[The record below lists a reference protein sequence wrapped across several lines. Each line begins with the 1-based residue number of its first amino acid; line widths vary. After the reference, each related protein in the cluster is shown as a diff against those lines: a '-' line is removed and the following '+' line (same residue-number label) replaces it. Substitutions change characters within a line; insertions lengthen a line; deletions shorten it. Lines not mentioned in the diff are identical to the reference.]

1 MDSRVFKEFE
11 ALAKAIL
18 SSKPP
23 NNQEKY
29 IVVEEVSLPEE
40 LPVFSLDKP
49 HTRFGFVGVDAA
61 SITLYTP
68 YGEVAITSGAI
79 GTLNTTSYYPS
90 NLRPLKMDGPP
101 YVGALES
108 GGLSWVTD
116 KYVLLDTPYK
126 LDPFLPEGAISHD
139 IRINLESYLI
149 GKVNKLF
156 KNVALLIDGPATYPF
171 SPVTEGSKWSV
182 ELGLLNK
189 LRVDMMREAFSKGL
203 LPLCVVKRIWGSAYL
218 PEVIAEGNKDVSVV
232 MNYVS
237 KHFPLTKPLIIGP
250 WENRGR
256 VGVPD
261 RIMAYL
267 AVPINPYLHTVS
279 VLRIEVLR
287 DIAESMNPGLIE
299 LAKALSW
306 EIMEYGT
313 YVPPAIQV
321 ADRLSKA
328 LVRRHASLIETVFKR
343 MGVLILYSGEGI
355 E

>member
-1 MDSRVFKEFE
+1 MFEELE
-11 ALAKAIL
+11 ALAKAIV
-18 SSKPP
+18 SGKPP
-23 NNQEKY
+23 VNQVKY
-29 IVVEEVSLPEE
+29 VVTEEVQLPEE
-40 LPVFSLDKP
+40 LSVFSLDKP
-49 HTRFGFVGVDAA
+49 NERFNFVGVDAA

-79 GTLNTTSYYPS
+79 GTLNRTSYYPS
-90 NLRPLKMDGPP
+90 KLRPTKERGPP

-108 GGLSWVTD
+108 GGLDWVTD
-116 KYVLLDTPYK
+116 KYILLGTPYK

-139 IRINLESYLI
+139 IRIGLESYLI
-149 GKVNKLF
+149 SRAKKLF
-156 KNVALLIDGPATYPF
+156 KNALLLIDGPATYPF

-189 LRVDMMREAFSKGL
+189 LRVKALMEAFAEGL
-203 LPLCVVKRIWGSAYL
+203 TPICVVKRVWGSAYI
-218 PEVIAEGNKDVSVV
+218 PEAVAEGNKDVSVV

-267 AVPINPYLHTVS
+267 AIPINPYLHTVS

-287 DIAESMNPGLIE
+287 DIAESINTKLIE

-321 ADRLSKA
+321 ADKLSKA

-343 MGVLILYSGEGI
+343 TGVLILYSGEGI